1 MAMATFIRGYARVLD
16 ATEASDDEVVLER
29 RAGRPTFVLATL
41 RRVHA
46 DRHAVAAVAHVLRHA
61 LGTEEGG
68 KVIAAGLVEEFP
80 WSVFLSAAERDR
92 FTTEILDVLRACAAL
107 GRFTAF
113 ADLVDSWQASAQ
125 VWSDPG
131 LARRLLAPVE
141 APPGGEVPAPASLDA

>member
-1 MAMATFIRGYARVLD
+1 MAMVTFIRGYARVLD

-68 KVIAAGLVEEFP
+68 EGHRGWSGGGVPVVGLLVGIRAG
-80 WSVFLSAAERDR
+80 
-92 FTTEILDVLRACAAL
+92 
-107 GRFTAF
+107 
-113 ADLVDSWQASAQ
+113 Q
-125 VWSDPG
+125 VHD
-131 LARRLLAPVE
+131 
-141 APPGGEVPAPASLDA
+141 